1 MVIGIDIDE
10 TITNT
15 HDEALKY
22 VKKYAPNLEFND
34 YCDDIKNK
42 DVKAFLEKHA
52 YNIQSNL
59 TLKPYVKEAFS
70 MFKEHGFKIVI
81 ITARGYD
88 LNYEYER
95 ASIDMLKKYDLPYDE
110 IYYKQN
116 KKGKIAKELNVS
128 YFIDDKEKVLDEV
141 KEHGIQTIWYTNE
154 KKESKHLIFSNWLDI
169 ANYIIE
175 RSN

>member
-15 HDEALKY
+15 HDETLKY

-116 KKGKIAKELNVS
+116 KKGKIAK
-128 YFIDDKEKVLDEV
+128 
-141 KEHGIQTIWYTNE
+141 
-154 KKESKHLIFSNWLDI
+154 
-169 ANYIIE
+169 
-175 RSN
+175 

>member
-15 HDEALKY
+15 HDETLKY

-59 TLKPYVKEAFS
+59 TLNLHPGVNN
-70 MFKEHGFKIVI
+70 H
-81 ITARGYD
+81 TGYF
-88 LNYEYER
+88 L
-95 ASIDMLKKYDLPYDE
+95 
-110 IYYKQN
+110 
-116 KKGKIAKELNVS
+116 G
-128 YFIDDKEKVLDEV
+128 
-141 KEHGIQTIWYTNE
+141 GT
-154 KKESKHLIFSNWLDI
+154 
-169 ANYIIE
+169 
-175 RSN
+175 

>member
-15 HDEALKY
+15 HDETLKY

-59 TLKPYVKEAFS
+59 TLKPYVKEAFD
-70 MFKEHGFKIVI
+70 MFKEHGFKIII

-110 IYYKQN
+110 IYYK
-116 KKGKIAKELNVS
+116 
-128 YFIDDKEKVLDEV
+128 
-141 KEHGIQTIWYTNE
+141 
-154 KKESKHLIFSNWLDI
+154 
-169 ANYIIE
+169 
-175 RSN
+175 